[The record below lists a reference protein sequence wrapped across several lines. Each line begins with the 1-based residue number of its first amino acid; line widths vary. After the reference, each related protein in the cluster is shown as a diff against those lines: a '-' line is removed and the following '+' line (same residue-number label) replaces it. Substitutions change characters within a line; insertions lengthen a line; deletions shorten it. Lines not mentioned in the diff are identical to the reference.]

1 MSSQV
6 RILGIAPA
14 PISTRSDSMRIAV
27 LGAGG
32 GLGRNVV
39 DAARAAKHD
48 VVALVRDPKRAELP
62 DDVTT
67 VVGDATH
74 VDDVVRAMAGA
85 DATMFCVNPPF
96 ATWLTTF
103 PPLLACAIAAARKTN
118 TRLVRTHEAWPTSHI
133 CGRIRSCSMAQSTAH
148 ASARSP

>member
-1 MSSQV
+1 
-6 RILGIAPA
+6 
-14 PISTRSDSMRIAV
+14 MRIAV

-48 VVALVRDPKRAELP
+48 VVALVRDPKRAALP

-67 VVGDATH
+67 VVGNAIR
-74 VDDVVRAMAGA
+74 VDDVVRAMTGA

-96 ATWLTTF
+96 ASWL
-103 PPLLACAIAAARKTN
+103 ADSRSTN
-118 TRLVRTHEAWPTSHI
+118 GCRMTSSTGTGSIPATR
-133 CGRIRSCSMAQSTAH
+133 
-148 ASARSP
+148 